1 MKLAQEMLITAKDEE
16 DHIFETV
23 DYHATQIAKELDQ
36 QRRELYIDFRDNIMH
51 ERFVRAEAQRVVKKI
66 EERVSNDIRQ
76 IEREEQ
82 VETDIDPPTPR
93 KYHVEAGP
101 KEVINVFTKPRAD
114 DYHLYNTCKA
124 LIGQEPKCYYD
135 LRTPCKFC
143 VESAE
148 DVLNSGIGAK
158 WIGFIPNKDEYH
170 DDECL
175 CWIGHKPKEK
185 RKICRECEKERE
197 MKVYY
202 EDIIATLK
210 NTEEEKG
217 RSTSSG
223 SKKTTKA

>member
-1 MKLAQEMLITAKDEE
+1 MLITAKDEE

-23 DYHATQIAKELDQ
+23 DYHATEIAKELDQ
-36 QRRELYIDFRDNIMH
+36 QRRKLYIDFIDNIMH
-51 ERFVRAEAQRVVKKI
+51 ERFVRTEAQRAAKRI
-66 EERVSNDIRQ
+66 EQRLLDEQEIK
-76 IEREEQ
+76 REAE
-82 VETDIDPPTPR
+82 VETDIDPLTPM
-93 KYHVEAGP
+93 KCEEEPSP
-101 KEVINVFTKPRAD
+101 KAMIFVYTKPRAE
-114 DYHLYNTCKA
+114 DYHLYTNCKA
-124 LIGQEPKCYYD
+124 LIAQEPKCYYNI
-135 LRTPCKFC
+135 RTPCKFC

-170 DDECL
+170 DDDCL

-185 RKICRECEKERE
+185 RSICRECEKERE

-210 NTEEEKG
+210 NTEEETG

-223 SKKTTKA
+223 SKEVTKA